1 MLPQFVSKLVARRSC
16 SSLIFLLSTTL
27 YMRSRTTI
35 ADETTRFSV
44 PIKRFF
50 LISIALLAPLTTV
63 KFGEL
68 QTVEIYSFI
77 AFGIVVA
84 IVFRNRLCIAAEHDV
99 LKLIKLYTLFLLIA
113 AVLAAWALRLPTFPI
128 QGTPLLKHAP
138 FLSLA
143 RLTQLSL
150 VIGTIVITTNILA
163 MRPSLIALLCQCY
176 VYGGVISCLY
186 GIASWAALFAG
197 VHLGGIN
204 IGGSYGET
212 HRIDGFFVEGGP
224 FGVYLVSVI
233 LVSLFRRQVLHRGD
247 SRAYWAQMGLFVVTL
262 AAAESK
268 AAVLLGI
275 VVGLYALFVTKR
287 LRYAFALVPIFVA
300 LASFSHLTSRL
311 HGYAESYLH
320 FKMLAHANPH
330 DTSLVEGR
338 VMAAILVP
346 IMVAHHPIAGIGVG
360 NYSLQRNNPSFLGS
374 LPIATTWDLP
384 GLGLLGDAAEFGIP
398 LLIYIYWLLWRPV
411 TISRQMGAPP
421 LVIILAA
428 YQTFAHT
435 LGVQLTFVYPWIV
448 SAIALGYSLSLKRS
462 PESASGN
469 AQLFRGAVQQ
479 LPYSM
484 PLD

>member
-1 MLPQFVSKLVARRSC
+1 MRNPTITSDKTAR
-16 SSLIFLLSTTL
+16 FG
-27 YMRSRTTI
+27 
-35 ADETTRFSV
+35 V

-50 LISIALLAPLTTV
+50 LSSIALLAPLTSI
-63 KFGEL
+63 KLGEL

-77 AFGIVVA
+77 AFGLVGA
-84 IVFRNRLCIAAEHDV
+84 AVFRNHLRIAAEHEV
-99 LKLIKLYTLFLLIA
+99 LKLLKLYALLLLIA
-113 AVLAAWALRLPTFPI
+113 AVFAAWALRLPTFPI

-150 VIGTIVITTNILA
+150 VIGTIVITTNLLA
-163 MRPSLIALLCQCY
+163 TRPSLNALLCQCY

-224 FGVYLVSVI
+224 FGVYLVSAI
-233 LVSLFRRQVLHRGD
+233 LVNLFRRHVLHRGD
-247 SRAYWAQMGLFVVTL
+247 ARAYWLQMALFVVTL
-262 AAAESK
+262 AAAQSK

-275 VVGLYALFVTKR
+275 VLGLYALFVTKR
-287 LRYAFALVPIFVA
+287 LRYAFAAVPVFVA
-300 LASFSHLTSRL
+300 LAIFSHLTSRL

-320 FKMLAHANPH
+320 FTALARANPH
-330 DTSLVEGR
+330 DTSLIEGR

-346 IMVAHHPIAGIGVG
+346 IMVAHHPIAGIGIG
-360 NYSLQRNNPSFLGS
+360 NYSLQRNNPRFLGP
-374 LPIATTWDLP
+374 LPLATTWDLP

-398 LLIYIYWLLWRPV
+398 LLMYIYWLLWRPV
-411 TISRQMGAPP
+411 TISRRMGAPP

-448 SAIALGYSLSLKRS
+448 SAIALGYSLSLSENPQSQPMK
-462 PESASGN
+462 G
-469 AQLFRGAVQQ
+469 
-479 LPYSM
+479 
-484 PLD
+484 

>member
-1 MLPQFVSKLVARRSC
+1 MIDTLARFDIPA
-16 SSLIFLLSTTL
+16 LHDFH
-27 YMRSRTTI
+27 MRSLPIT
-35 ADETTRFSV
+35 ADETMRFSV
-44 PIKRFF
+44 PVKRFF
-50 LISIALLAPLTTV
+50 LSTIALLAPLTSV
-63 KFGEL
+63 KVGEL
-68 QTVEIYSFI
+68 QMVEIFSFV
-77 AFGIVVA
+77 AFGTVAA
-84 IVFRNRLCIAAEHDV
+84 IVFRNHLRITAQHEA
-99 LKLIKLYTLFLLIA
+99 LKLLKLYALFLLIA
-113 AVLAAWALRLPTFPI
+113 AVLAAWALRLPTYPI

-150 VIGTIVITTNILA
+150 VIGTIVITTNLLA

-176 VYGGVISCLY
+176 VYGGVISCVF

-204 IGGSYGET
+204 IGGTYGET

-233 LVSLFRRQVLHRGD
+233 LVSLFRRQVLHLGD
-247 SRAYWAQMGLFVVTL
+247 ARAYWAQLGLFIVTL

-275 VVGLYALFVTKR
+275 VIGLYALFVTKR
-287 LRYAFALVPIFVA
+287 LRYAFVAVPIFIA

-311 HGYAESYLH
+311 HGYADSYLH
-320 FKMLAHANPH
+320 FKVLAHADPH

-338 VMAAILVP
+338 VMAAVLVP
-346 IMVAHHPIAGIGVG
+346 IMVAHHPIAGIGIG
-360 NYSLQRNNPSFLGS
+360 NYSLQRNNPRFLGS
-374 LPIATTWDLP
+374 LPLATTWDLP

-398 LLIYIYWLLWRPV
+398 LLMYIYWLLWRPV
-411 TISRQMGAPP
+411 TVSRRMGAPP
-421 LVIILAA
+421 LVIVLAA

-448 SAIALGYSLSLKRS
+448 SAIALGYSLSLKS
-462 PESASGN
+462 VPESTS
-469 AQLFRGAVQQ
+469 
-479 LPYSM
+479 SST
-484 PLD
+484 